1 MTNKLEISRELAERI
16 LKGFEEGLHESAPT
30 VKELR
35 ALLADPFEST
45 ICGACISGT
54 TDPEHFDAAGKC
66 RYLSHHQEPPLIQT
80 LHANGDRIAMEA
92 TIAQQAQRIADLER
106 KPSDWEKGLEDA
118 DGNELIT
125 VRADEYAKLKADL
138 ERGRGEP
145 VTSVMGTVVGGDFSH
160 NTVTIQVCGDVPSK
174 LWTMSEPVTLTHDHQ
189 AEQPAP
195 VAVDN
200 LRNFANAMIDIAL
213 EGCDADGAQIQ
224 ELAVEHGLL
233 KPESRTERCSDTC
246 SCAEY
251 ADFPVE
257 CFRKV
262 DELNQSRA
270 S

>member
-1 MTNKLEISRELAERI
+1 MTNKLEISRELTER
-16 LKGFEEGLHESAPT
+16 LLSGCS
-30 VKELR
+30 VSSDYDELR
-35 ALLADPFEST
+35 ALLA
-45 ICGACISGT
+45 
-54 TDPEHFDAAGKC
+54 
-66 RYLSHHQEPPLIQT
+66 EPQCSEINPQCSEVLRTQKVPPIIQT
-80 LHANGDRIAMEA
+80 LRANGDRIAMEA
-92 TIAQQAQRIADLER
+92 TIAQQAQRIADLEQALAE
-106 KPSDWEKGLEDA
+106 EKSMYEASLDRSSILADA
-118 DGNELIT
+118 FHEQAARI
-125 VRADEYAKLKADL
+125 ADL

-145 VTSVMGTVVGGDFSH
+145 VAWSYCPECGCEELHHEEGEHKQCANCHQEWFSDLDYSEVVRG
-160 NTVTIQVCGDVPSK
+160 NLARLK
-174 LWTMSEPVTLTHDHQ
+174 

-195 VAVDN
+195 VAVVN

-233 KPESRTERCSDTC
+233 KPEQRTERCSDAC